1 VSNRIFLRLA
11 AGVILLAVALNLSG
25 CRQPAEPAPE
35 VKVACQVSPDPPVVG
50 PATVTVTLTGPEGQP
65 VTGAEVALEGN
76 MSHAGMKPVFG
87 TAKEVRPGRY
97 EAPLEF
103 TMGGDWFIL
112 VNATFPDGR
121 RLERKVDV
129 RGVRT
134 R

>member
-1 VSNRIFLRLA
+1 
-11 AGVILLAVALNLSG
+11 
-25 CRQPAEPAPE
+25 
-35 VKVACQVSPDPPVVG
+35 
-50 PATVTVTLTGPEGQP
+50 
-65 VTGAEVALEGN
+65 
-76 MSHAGMKPVFG
+76 MKPVFG